1 MITLKRHVKVGARF
15 QMSVHKADGT
25 LKEET
30 PEFDNIW
37 LNQGLDFMGT
47 STYIAGVAVGTGNT
61 APIVTQ
67 TDLVARVATTTTAQT
82 ALAVS
87 YTATP
92 TPKYTISA
100 KYRFNAGT
108 LNNVNLSEVCIV
120 KSGAPNEAV
129 NRALI
134 KDSGG
139 TPTTITVLNDEYL
152 DVSIFVDFY
161 PETTDFTQTINLNNG
176 SGGLI
181 NTVNLTIRAAFLG
194 STAQPPFL
202 TYYGNMYQAVNL
214 ASNSTSMTEIRDGAI
229 GTTTTSPAGTL
240 LAESDTAGSTISA
253 TQAAYVAGSYK
264 RSATLLVQLN
274 SGNGNIRSLLQRTS
288 LGCFQVEFNP
298 VIAKNSTQTLSIPI
312 ELSWSRYVP

>member
-15 QMSVHKADGT
+15 QMTSYKADGT
-25 LKEET
+25 VKEET

-37 LNQGLDFMGT
+37 LNQGLDLMGT
-47 STYIAGVAVGTGNT
+47 QQYIAGVAVGTGNST
-61 APIVTQ
+61 PVITQ
-67 TDLVARVATTTTAQT
+67 TNLDARVATTTTAQT
-82 ALAVS
+82 GLAVS
-87 YTATP
+87 YTSTP
-92 TPKYTISA
+92 TPKYTITA

-134 KDSGG
+134 KDAGG
-139 TPTTITVLNDEYL
+139 TATTITVLNDEYL

-194 STAQPPFL
+194 STTNPPID
-202 TYYGNMYQAVNL
+202 TYFGYMYGAVSL
-214 ASNSTSMTEIRDGAI
+214 AGNTESMTEIRDGAI
-229 GTTTTSPAGTL
+229 GTTATSPAGTV
-240 LAESDTAGSTISA
+240 LAKSDSAQNTIKV
-253 TQAAYVAGSYK
+253 TQADYVAGSYK
-264 RSATLLVQLN
+264 RSATLLVKLN
-274 SGNGNIRSLLQRTS
+274 GGNGNIRSLLQKTT

-298 VIAKNSTQTLSIPI
+298 VIAKNSSQTLSIPI